1 MQLRSRPLNERMI
14 GRESGRDATEPRVPV
29 EGQGQDQDLQQDLQQ
44 NQQQEQY
51 FEWRPEHVPVARLPV
66 LPTPRQR
73 VSI

>member
-1 MQLRSRPLNERMI
+1 MQIRSRPLHERTI
-14 GRESGRDATEPRVPV
+14 RRESGRDATEPRVPV
-29 EGQGQDQDLQQDLQQ
+29 EGQGQDQDLQQDL
-44 NQQQEQY
+44 QQEQY